1 MRGGERQHD
10 VVFGRRRLQLEIEL
24 AAEPL
29 AEREAPG
36 AVDAAAIGRMD
47 HELHAARFVEEALQ
61 DQCLARRQRAEATI
75 CCMEIIHDLFGCG
88 VVEAEIVDGPFE
100 RAGNIPFTEA
110 AFELA
115 TEARN
120 GLGQLF
126 GSRRGL
132 AEPERNGRRLVLAHP
147 RRARRP
153 VRRE

>member
-10 VVFGRRRLQLEIEL
+10 VVFGRRCLQLEIEL
-24 AAEPL
+24 AAESL

-61 DQCLARRQRAEATI
+61 DQRLARRQRAEATI
-75 CCMEIIHDLFGCG
+75 CRIEISHDLFGCS

-100 RAGNIPFTEA
+100 RARNIPLIEA
-110 AFELA
+110 ALELA

-120 GLGQLF
+120 RLGQLF
-126 GSRRGL
+126 GSRWGL
-132 AEPERNGRRLVLAHP
+132 AEPERNGRRCALGILDAH
-147 RRARRP
+147 
-153 VRRE
+153 